1 MAERPRRTQMGG
13 TDSVQVAVPTVA
25 LGSDDDQVVWLNKTG
40 AKVRLTAVTYTP
52 ETAVTGNDTNNLKL
66 QLRNKG
72 LLGVGAVAVTA
83 VKEYDTGTD
92 LVAFKPDDIPL
103 SATLA
108 DRDVDV
114 GEVVALDKT
123 ETGSGLPLP
132 EGVLTLEFQYQ

>member
-13 TDSVQVAVPTVA
+13 TVHVQVAVPTVA

-40 AKVRLTAVTYTP
+40 AKVRLTAATFTP
-52 ETAVTGNDTNNLKL
+52 ETAVTGNDTNTLKV

-72 LLGVGAVAVTA
+72 LLGVGTTAVTP
-83 VKEYDTGTD
+83 VKKYGTGTD

-108 DRDVDV
+108 DRDIDV
-114 GEVVALDKT
+114 GEVVALNKT
-123 ETGSGLPLP
+123 EDGTGLALP
-132 EGVLTLEFQYQ
+132 EGVMTLEFQHQ